1 MDEDS
6 RKQSSGYAML
16 HYGDVEHWNH
26 FSQSRWHSERYS
38 GGEVFEVLVQ
48 EDAQGDHVAWWN
60 NEKQQFTRLD
70 WDAGMIRICFPGP
83 LALHESRGEGKLLR
97 VRVSK
102 LTR

>member
-1 MDEDS
+1 MDGNPWRCS
-6 RKQSSGYAML
+6 TGYAMR
-16 HYGDVEHWNH
+16 HHGDREHWNH
-26 FSQSRWHSERYS
+26 FSQSQWYSERYS

-48 EDAQGDHVAWWN
+48 EDPQGDHVAWWC

-70 WDAGMIRICFPGP
+70 WEEMMIRICFPGP

-97 VRVSK
+97 VRVSR